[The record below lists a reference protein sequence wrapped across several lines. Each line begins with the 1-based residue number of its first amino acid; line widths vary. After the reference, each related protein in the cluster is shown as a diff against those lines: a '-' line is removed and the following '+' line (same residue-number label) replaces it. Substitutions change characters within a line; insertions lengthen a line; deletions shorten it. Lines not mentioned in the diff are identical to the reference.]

1 MGEEGIE
8 KLFLGLLVFGGAG
21 LMWHQFFIGDR
32 KRSLSGHCWTMR
44 LVSRAFGGSLD
55 LLFFRR
61 RHEINCSGGGK
72 ASKGISLRF
81 RGSPDET
88 GSYIVSTAVR
98 LSQTTEGGFRS

>member
-8 KLFLGLLVFGGAG
+8 KLFLGLLVFTGGC
-21 LMWHQFFIGDR
+21 LISHQFFIGDL
-32 KRSLSGHCWTMR
+32 KRSLSGHRWTMR

-55 LLFFRR
+55 LLFVRR
-61 RHEINCSGGGK
+61 RHEINCSGEGK
-72 ASKGISLRF
+72 ADKGIWLRF

-88 GSYIVSTAVR
+88 ESCIVSTAVR